1 MIKRS
6 VIFKL
11 VAYCCMG
18 LLAGAACGSKKQ
30 EAVAGGRNAR
40 NTGPLLVEGFRVE
53 PASISDNIE
62 VPGSLLPSEQTQIRA
77 EVNGRVV
84 ALNLTEGNT
93 VRKGALL
100 VKLFDGDLQAQLN
113 KLKVQL
119 QIAQKTE
126 ERQRKLFDINGISQQ
141 EYELTALNTDNLEA
155 DIQSVRIAIAKTEI
169 RAPYAGTVGLRNISL
184 GAFISPADVITTLRQ
199 VDVLKLEFAIP
210 EKYAANLQRGSRVNF
225 RVEAGRSN
233 HTATVLA
240 TENNVDAATRTLRV
254 KAQVNAQHREL
265 VPGSFATVNL
275 QLGRNNE
282 ALMVPTQAIIPQ
294 ARNKQLIVY
303 QGDSIR
309 FMTVETGTRDS
320 SFVQVLSG
328 IAAGDTV
335 ITTGIMA
342 IRPGSKVTLAKVTSL
357 PRS

>member
-1 MIKRS
+1 MMKRR
-6 VIFKL
+6 VIVQL
-11 VAYCCMG
+11 VTGCCIA
-18 LLAGAACGSKKQ
+18 LLAGAACGSKKA
-30 EAVAGGRNAR
+30 EARAGGRNAR
-40 NTGPLLVEGFRVE
+40 NTGPLEVEGFRVE

-62 VPGSLLPSEQTQIRA
+62 VPGSLLPAEQTQIRA

-93 VRKGALL
+93 VRRGALL
-100 VKLFDGDLQAQLN
+100 VKLFDGDLQAQLK
-113 KLKVQL
+113 KLQVQL

-126 ERQRKLFDINGISQQ
+126 ERQRKLLDINGISQQ

-155 DIQSVRIAIAKTEI
+155 DIQSTRIAIDKTEI
-169 RAPYAGTVGLRNISL
+169 RAPYAGTLGLRNISL
-184 GAFISPADVITTLRQ
+184 GTFISPSDVITTLRQ
-199 VDVLKLEFAIP
+199 VNVLKLEFAIP
-210 EKYAANLQRGSRVNF
+210 EKYAATLQRGAKVGF
-225 RVEAGRSN
+225 RVEAGRTD

-240 TENNVDAATRTLRV
+240 TENSVDAATRTLRV
-254 KAQVNAQHREL
+254 KALVDAQHREL

-303 QGDSIR
+303 KGDSVR
-309 FMTVETGTRDS
+309 FTTVVTGIRDS

-342 IRPGSKVTLAKVTSL
+342 IRPGSKINLVKVTAL